1 MISKKKIY
9 FLNGKKGGFDAM
21 LPLLQLIK
29 KKKEFTLKV
38 LLTDQHLNQ
47 KFGNTYVTC
56 QREIGKSNTI
66 LINVNNKKDDSL
78 SRSKS
83 MSNLLAKISK
93 HFSKS
98 KPDLLM
104 LYGDRMESLI
114 ASMSAI
120 NFGIPICHFQGGD
133 LSGNIDE
140 KIRHSITKLS
150 NLHLTSNSKS
160 LKRILQMGEEKKN
173 SFNIGDSHIDSIKK
187 INFTKKKFDYIKKKY
202 ELTHPY
208 AVLML
213 HPDGISKQK
222 NKRYCENTLSVL
234 KKFKLQFICIYPCT
248 DIGHEVIIEK
258 LNECCKV
265 NKNFKIHKFIPHE
278 EFILLLKNSEFFIGN
293 SSSGIIECA
302 YLKTPFIN
310 LGNRQKG
317 RSSSVNVLNS
327 SFDKKEIKKNIIK
340 ITSKKFREKNLKKI
354 NLIYG
359 NGTSYIKAYKIIQ
372 SKIKSLSTYKVFYE

>member
-21 LPLLQLIK
+21 LPLLQLKK

-47 KFGNTYVTC
+47 KFGNTYLTC

-83 MSNLLAKISK
+83 MSNLLVKISA

-150 NLHLTSNSKS
+150 NLHLASNSKS

-187 INFTKKKFDYIKKKY
+187 INFSKKKFNYIKKKF
-202 ELTHPY
+202 ELNHPY
-208 AVLML
+208 AVFML

-222 NKRYCENTLSVL
+222 NIKYCENTLSVL

-258 LNECCKV
+258 LNEYSRV
-265 NKNFKIHKFIPHE
+265 NKNFKIYKFIPHE

-317 RSSSVNVLNS
+317 RSSSINVLNS
-327 SFDKKEIKKNIIK
+327 SFDKKKIKKNIIK
-340 ITSKKFREKNLKKI
+340 AMSKKFREKNLKKI

-372 SKIKSLSTYKVFYE
+372 SKIKLLSTYKVFYE